1 MGSGFTSAAS
11 AFALPAAGTY
21 GTMARNQIYGPGY
34 GDVDLSV
41 FKNFKITER
50 FIVQFRTE
58 IYNLFNRANLAPP
71 NTFAA
76 FAGPNAQNGF
86 GQSFDTIG
94 DFNGAP
100 GIGPGEPFNVQFALK
115 LIF

>member
-1 MGSGFTSAAS
+1 MKARVDSARTSLKHHVRLSLALVGLALAVLVIFVPGSG
-11 AFALPAAGTY
+11 
-21 GTMARNQIYGPGY
+21 
-34 GDVDLSV
+34 
-41 FKNFKITER
+41 
-50 FIVQFRTE
+50 
-58 IYNLFNRANLAPP
+58 ANLAPP

-86 GQSFDTIG
+86 GLSYDTIG
-94 DFNGAP
+94 DYNGAP